1 LASLLWFRRPATSRV
16 STPREPPPRIDPQ
29 QTNFHTLLTSTSMWG
44 LFLTQGACVYSHYL
58 FLTWL
63 PSYLQATRHLTIL
76 KTGLFSAIPFA
87 ATVVLSLAAGT
98 LSDRLL
104 RGRDRRTGHRRWMVA
119 AMMLVSTVVL
129 LTPLISNIW
138 VILVL
143 MTVSLTGTSA
153 ATGLN
158 NALLT
163 DLLSSS
169 HNAGTANGVL
179 VVGGNIFGMMAP
191 VVTGYVIAGTGSYDG
206 AWVISGALLLAGMI
220 ITITMT
226 RRPIGAGVVR
236 HASTPLSA

>member
-1 LASLLWFRRPATSRV
+1 VWLLASLLWFRRPAAAEVPTQ
-16 STPREPPPRIDPQ
+16 REPTERE
-29 QTNFHTLLTSTSMWG
+29 QTGFRTLVTSTSMWG
-44 LFLTQGACVYSHYL
+44 LFLTQGAGVYSHYL

-63 PSYLQATRHLTIL
+63 PSYLQTTRHLTIL
-76 KTGLFSAIPFA
+76 KTGLLSAIPFA
-87 ATVVLSLAAGT
+87 ATVILSIAIGM
-98 LSDRLL
+98 LSDRIL

-119 AMMLVSTVVL
+119 AMMLISSVVL
-129 LTPLISNIW
+129 LTPLVSSTW

-143 MTVSLTGTSA
+143 MTVSLTGISA

-163 DLLSSS
+163 DLLPSSA
-169 HNAGTANGVL
+169 NAGTANGVL

-220 ITITMT
+220 ITLTMT
-226 RRPIGAGVVR
+226 RRPIGASVIG
-236 HASTPLSA
+236 APLSA